1 MHMKVKQNKDGP
13 IVYRKKVENRLNEE
27 LQKCEQC
34 GYSTFVKGNF
44 LVHLRT
50 HRSEKLFKCDQC
62 PYEGNQKVILESHKR
77 SVHENLFL

>member
-13 IVYRKKVENRLNEE
+13 IVYRKKVENRLNEG
-27 LQKCEQC
+27 LQKCELC